1 MSKGSD
7 TGSET
12 NSPYT
17 CTTYFT
23 NCQSIEKYILDKDQ
37 N

>member
-1 MSKGSD
+1 MSKGLD

-12 NSPYT
+12 DSPYT

-23 NCQSIEKYILDKDQ
+23 IAKILR
-37 N
+37 NIF